1 MALISKIRLPKGSG
15 GSNPS
20 PSANLKVYS
29 SDRLGFDKQKAC
41 ASDVVIVSGWIV
53 KNRHGKTRVNIGSS
67 VFVWDERE
75 VV

>member
-1 MALISKIRLPKGSG
+1 
-15 GSNPS
+15 
-20 PSANLKVYS
+20 LKVYS